1 MLDGAIPVDR
11 AVMAK
16 MDINRLIEGSA
27 PGLGSAPKE
36 AFNRQ
41 CTSAVLTIL

>member
-16 MDINRLIEGSA
+16 MDINRLIKGSA
-27 PGLGSAPKE
+27 PDLNPPRK
-36 AFNRQ
+36 NP
-41 CTSAVLTIL
+41 LTANALQRR